1 MVLIQ
6 KTLSQSIDSIALS
19 YTCKY
24 MILNNLHHSSQS
36 IHSIVTS
43 CNPLRS
49 KHLQF
54 VLRELLSDNG
64 GVASVHYPLATV
76 HWQLSTGNRQPTTD
90 NPPTC
95 HPDRGVHSERRDLR
109 FRTRKDLLTAD

>member
-36 IHSIVTS
+36 IHSIIF
-43 CNPLRS
+43 PRKLLRNNDLYS
-49 KHLQF
+49 LF
-54 VLRELLSDNG
+54 LD
-64 GVASVHYPLATV
+64 
-76 HWQLSTGNRQPTTD
+76 PTTSSRQLTTD
-90 NPPTC
+90 DCP
-95 HPDRGVHSERRDLR
+95 
-109 FRTRKDLLTAD
+109 RTTAS